1 MDSRAQGNHLT
12 AIKSVSPMLE
22 WFVDH
27 TRLGAGLWTS
37 RDECLWQQNADGEPI
52 GTLTLNGIGGEL
64 KLCLY
69 GEVLSD
75 SHQLLAKALLEGVA
89 AVLGGGESGLLQS
102 FMDAFDEHIWI
113 KDAEGHYRFINQS
126 TLVSW
131 DLSPAQI
138 LSRKDAEVFPDRVS
152 EYTDTDLKAVKEGHP
167 IVVAECIDRS
177 LEKDLTWLETIK
189 APMYD
194 MDGRLLGVIGTTRD
208 IARYKAA
215 EEQLFLTSKVFENA
229 IEGVMITD
237 SNGIITEIN
246 GAFETITGYS
256 RDEVIGKTPKLLNSG
271 RHERD
276 FFENLWWA
284 LKTQGHWQGE
294 IWNRRKNGTL
304 FAEQTSISAV
314 YGEDGQVRCFV
325 AVFSDISLLKQTEA
339 EVAQLAWHDPLTRLP
354 NRSKLTT
361 ISQQQIKLAA
371 NRNTRL
377 ALLLIDVDLFKHI
390 NDSFGHLAGDKVLLS
405 LSERL
410 AALLGAED
418 TLARI
423 GGDEFVLLTQ
433 VRRRDDIPVIL
444 SAIQRAFDTSFDTS
458 EGESV
463 RLSAS
468 IGIAV
473 YPDDGDNPGTL
484 LKNADAA
491 MYRAKQQ
498 GRNRHAFYTEQ
509 MTQSSMQQ
517 LRLQTALRG
526 AVKNSALS
534 LVYQPKINLRTRK
547 LIGVEALCRWTDH
560 ELGVVSPAEFIP
572 VAESIGLMPEIG
584 LWVLKEA
591 CRQAR
596 IWRDQ
601 GLNPGRMAVNV
612 SGSQLTGD
620 NFADSVARVLT
631 QTGLSPEALELEI
644 TESVVLDN
652 PASAID
658 TMDKLRGM
666 GVSLAL
672 DDFGTGYSSL
682 SYLRKLPLNKLK
694 IDQSFVRELPTDQDS
709 GAIAMAIIAMGE
721 ALKLGVIA
729 EGVENEAQAEF
740 LLRLGCTEAQG
751 YLFARP
757 LLASELKQLLQ
768 GG

>member
-1 MDSRAQGNHLT
+1 MNSRSHSNHQAALE
-12 AIKSVSPMLE
+12 SVSPMLE

-27 TRLGAGLWTS
+27 TRLGAGLWDC
-37 RDECLWQQNADGEPI
+37 RGVCLWHQGTDDEPI
-52 GTLTLNGIGGEL
+52 ATLTLRGIAGDL
-64 KLCLY
+64 KLCLH
-69 GEVLSD
+69 GKALSAP
-75 SHQLLAKALLEGVA
+75 HETLARALLEGVA
-89 AVLGGGESGLLQS
+89 AVLGAGESGLLQS
-102 FMDAFDEHIWI
+102 FMDAFEEHIWI
-113 KDAEGHYRFINQS
+113 KDAEGRYRFINQS

-131 DLSPAQI
+131 DITRAQI
-138 LSRKDAEVFPDRVS
+138 LSYKDAEIFPERFA
-152 EYTDTDLKAVKEGHP
+152 EYTDTDHKAVKEGHP

-177 LEKDLTWLETIK
+177 LDKGNIWLETIK

-194 MDGRLLGVIGTTRD
+194 TDGRLLGVIGTTRD

-215 EEQLFLTSKVFENA
+215 EEQLLLTSKVFENA

-237 SNGIITEIN
+237 SNGVITEIN

-271 RHERD
+271 RHEPD
-276 FFENLWWA
+276 FFENLWRA
-284 LKTQGHWQGE
+284 LKTQGHWHGE

-314 YGEDGQVRCFV
+314 YGEDGQIRCFV

-354 NRSKLTT
+354 NRSKLNT
-361 ISQQQIKLAA
+361 ITQQQIKLAA
-371 NRNTRL
+371 NHKTRL

-390 NDSFGHLAGDKVLLS
+390 NDSFGHLAGDKVLLL

-410 AALLGAED
+410 SALLGAED

-458 EGESV
+458 QGESV

-473 YPDDGDNPGTL
+473 YPDDGDNPDTL

-509 MTQSSMQQ
+509 MTQSSMHQ

-526 AVKNSALS
+526 AVKNGALS

-560 ELGVVSPAEFIP
+560 ELGVISPAEFIP

-620 NFADSVARVLT
+620 NFADSVARVLK

-652 PASAID
+652 PAGAID
-658 TMDKLRGM
+658 ILEKIRGM

-694 IDQSFVRELPTDQDS
+694 IDQSFVRELPADQDS
-709 GAIAMAIIAMGE
+709 GAIAMAIIAMGD

-740 LLRLGCTEAQG
+740 LLRLGCIEAQG

-757 LLASELKQLLQ
+757 LLASELKQLLL
-768 GG
+768 GE